1 MRTTTL
7 GRDGP
12 VVGRLGL
19 GAMGLSYRCAPAL
32 GPRREAVSLVREA
45 IDLGVN
51 LVETAGA
58 YAAGDNERLIG
69 EAIRGRRD
77 EVVLCTGGGLL
88 GDAGGVL
95 RPAGEPRALRASVD
109 ESLRRLH
116 VDHIDLYLLRHV
128 DPVVP
133 LEESWGALAE
143 QVWAGKIRML
153 GLPVVTAQ
161 EARDAEAV
169 HEAAAMA
176 AEVSLFAPRALDDA
190 VPYAVKRR
198 IALLAGAP
206 LGRGLLTAAPLGR
219 DLPAGA
225 PLGRDLPAGAPLGR
239 GLPTGAPCRSD
250 DLAPD
255 GRRRTRT
262 RFAPHAVRRDVALTR
277 AVAQVAS
284 RHGATPAQ
292 VALAWLLRLGEHVVP
307 LPGTTAPCHLAEN
320 LGSDRLLLTE
330 QDLAELELSPCPA
343 SAAEM

>member
-19 GAMGLSYRCAPAL
+19 GAMGLSYRCAPSCAPSL
-32 GPRREAVSLVREA
+32 RDRSKAVSLVQEA
-45 IDLGVN
+45 VDLGVN

-88 GDAGGVL
+88 GDNEGVL
-95 RPAGEPRALRASVD
+95 RPDGGPQALRAAVD

-116 VDHIDLYLLRHV
+116 VDHIDLYLLRRV
-128 DPVVP
+128 DPGVP

-153 GLPVVTAQ
+153 GLPVVTVQ
-161 EARDAEAV
+161 EARAAEAV

-176 AEVSLFAPRALDDA
+176 AEVSLFTRRGLDDV
-190 VPYAVKRR
+190 VPYAVERR

-206 LGRGLLTAAPLGR
+206 LGRGLLT
-219 DLPAGA
+219 GA
-225 PLGRDLPAGAPLGR
+225 LS
-239 GLPTGAPCRSD
+239 RSD

-255 GRRRTRT
+255 DWRHTQP
-262 RFAPHAVRRDVALTR
+262 RFAPHAIRHNYALTR
-277 AVAQVAS
+277 TVAQVAA
-284 RHGATPAQ
+284 RHEATSAQ
-292 VALAWLLRLGEHVVP
+292 VALAWLLRLGEHVVA
-307 LPGTTAPCHLAEN
+307 LPGTTVPYHLAEN
-320 LGSDRLLLTE
+320 LGGDRIRLTE
-330 QDLAELELSPCPA
+330 QDLTDLEFQPHPSGAP
-343 SAAEM
+343 EV

>member
-19 GAMGLSYRCAPAL
+19 GAMGLSYRYAPGL
-32 GPRREAVSLVREA
+32 RDRSKAVSLVQEA
-45 IDLGVN
+45 VDLGVN

-88 GDAGGVL
+88 GGADGAL
-95 RPAGEPRALRASVD
+95 RPAGGPQALRAAVD
-109 ESLRRLH
+109 ASLRRLH
-116 VDHIDLYLLRHV
+116 VDHIDLYLLRGV
-128 DPVVP
+128 DPGVP

-153 GLPVVTAQ
+153 GLPVVTVQ
-161 EARDAEAV
+161 GARDAEAV

-176 AEVSLFAPRALDDA
+176 AEVSLFTRCGLDDI
-190 VPYAVKRR
+190 VPYAVEHR

-206 LGRGLLTAAPLGR
+206 LGRGLLTGAPSRSG
-219 DLPAGA
+219 DLP
-225 PLGRDLPAGAPLGR
+225 PNDLPPN
-239 GLPTGAPCRSD
+239 
-250 DLAPD
+250 DL
-255 GRRRTRT
+255 RRTQP
-262 RFAPHAVRRDVALTR
+262 RFAPRAVRRDAALTR
-277 AVAQVAS
+277 AVAHVAA
-284 RHGATPAQ
+284 RHEATPAQ

-307 LPGTTAPCHLAEN
+307 LPGTRAPCHLAEN
-320 LGSDRLLLTE
+320 LGADRVRLTE
-330 QDLAELELSPCPA
+330 QDLADLEFIACPA
-343 SAAEM
+343 GDPEV

>member
-19 GAMGLSYRCAPAL
+19 GAMGLSYRYAPGL
-32 GPRREAVSLVREA
+32 RDRTKAVSLVQEA
-45 IDLGVN
+45 VDLGVN

-58 YAAGDNERLIG
+58 YAAGENERLIG

-88 GDAGGVL
+88 GDPDGGL
-95 RPAGEPRALRASVD
+95 RPAGCPQALRDAVD

-116 VDHIDLYLLRHV
+116 VDHIDLYLLRRV
-128 DPVVP
+128 DPGVP

-153 GLPVVTAQ
+153 GLPVVTVQ

-176 AEVSLFAPRALDDA
+176 AEVSLFTRCGLDDV
-190 VPYAVKRR
+190 VPYAVERR

-206 LGRGLLTAAPLGR
+206 LGRGLLAGSLSR
-219 DLPAGA
+219 HDDLPA
-225 PLGRDLPAGAPLGR
+225 
-239 GLPTGAPCRSD
+239 D
-250 DLAPD
+250 DW
-255 GRRRTRT
+255 RRTQP
-262 RFAPHAVRRDVALTR
+262 RFAPRAIRHNYALTQ
-277 AVAQVAS
+277 AVGQVAA

-292 VALAWLLRLGEHVVP
+292 VALAWLLRLGDHVVP
-307 LPGTTAPCHLAEN
+307 LPGTRASYHLAEN
-320 LGSDRLLLTE
+320 LGSDRVRLTE
-330 QDLAELELSPCPA
+330 QDLTDLEFLPYPA
-343 SAAEM
+343 GAPEA

>member
-19 GAMGLSYRCAPAL
+19 GAMGLSYRYAPAL
-32 GPRREAVSLVREA
+32 RDRGKAVSLVQEA
-45 IDLGVN
+45 VDLGVN

-88 GDAGGVL
+88 GDADGVL
-95 RPAGEPRALRASVD
+95 RPAGGPRALRASVD

-116 VDHIDLYLLRHV
+116 VDHIDLYLLRRV
-128 DPVVP
+128 DPGVP

-153 GLPVVTAQ
+153 GLPVVTVQ

-176 AEVSLFAPRALDDA
+176 AEVSLFTRCGLDDV
-190 VPYAVKRR
+190 VPYAVERR
-198 IALLAGAP
+198 IAL
-206 LGRGLLTAAPLGR
+206 
-219 DLPAGA
+219 
-225 PLGRDLPAGAPLGR
+225 
-239 GLPTGAPCRSD
+239 
-250 DLAPD
+250 
-255 GRRRTRT
+255 
-262 RFAPHAVRRDVALTR
+262 
-277 AVAQVAS
+277 
-284 RHGATPAQ
+284 
-292 VALAWLLRLGEHVVP
+292 
-307 LPGTTAPCHLAEN
+307 
-320 LGSDRLLLTE
+320 
-330 QDLAELELSPCPA
+330 
-343 SAAEM
+343 

>member
-19 GAMGLSYRCAPAL
+19 GAVGLSSHRC
-32 GPRREAVSLVREA
+32 GPSPPERSEAVSLVQEA
-45 IDLGVN
+45 VDLGVN

-58 YAAGDNERLIG
+58 HAAGDSERLIG

-77 EVVLCTGGGLL
+77 EVVLCTGGGLP
-88 GDAGGVL
+88 GGADGVL
-95 RPAGEPRALRASVD
+95 RPAGGPRALRAAVD
-109 ESLRRLH
+109 DSLRRLH
-116 VDHIDLYLLRHV
+116 VDHIDLYLLRRV

-153 GLPVVTAQ
+153 GLPAVTVA

-176 AEVSLFAPRALDDA
+176 AEVSLFTRRALDDV
-190 VPYAVKRR
+190 VPYAVERR

-206 LGRGLLTAAPLGR
+206 LGRGLLT
-219 DLPAGA
+219 GA
-225 PLGRDLPAGAPLGR
+225 PPGRALPDGAQPGR
-239 GLPTGAPCRSD
+239 LPPGAQPGHGLADGALSRSG
-250 DLAPD
+250 DLAPED
-255 GRRRTRT
+255 RRRTRP
-262 RFAPHAVRRDVALTR
+262 RFAPRAVRHDFALTR
-277 AVAQVAS
+277 ALAQVAS

-307 LPGTTAPCHLAEN
+307 LPGTTAPHHLAEN
-320 LGSDRLLLTE
+320 LGGDRVRLTE
-330 QDLAELELSPCPA
+330 QDLTELEFLPGPA
-343 SAAEM
+343 GAPEA

>member
-32 GPRREAVSLVREA
+32 GPRSEAVSLVREA
-45 IDLGVN
+45 MDLGVN

-109 ESLRRLH
+109 DSLRRLH

-153 GLPVVTAQ
+153 GLPAVTAQ

-190 VPYAVKRR
+190 VPYAVKHR

-206 LGRGLLTAAPLGR
+206 LARGV
-219 DLPAGA
+219 LP
-225 PLGRDLPAGAPLGR
+225 
-239 GLPTGAPCRSD
+239 
-250 DLAPD
+250 
-255 GRRRTRT
+255 
-262 RFAPHAVRRDVALTR
+262 RFAPHAVRHDVALAE
-277 AVAQVAS
+277 AVSRVAS

-307 LPGTTAPCHLAEN
+307 LPGTTTPCHLAEN
-320 LGSDRLLLTE
+320 LASDRIRLTE
-330 QDLAELELSPCPA
+330 QDLAELESPPRPA
-343 SAAEM
+343 SAAEV

>member
-19 GAMGLSYRCAPAL
+19 GAMGLSYRCAPGL
-32 GPRREAVSLVREA
+32 EDRTKAVSLVQEA
-45 IDLGVN
+45 VDLGVN

-88 GDAGGVL
+88 GDADGVL
-95 RPAGEPRALRASVD
+95 RPAGGPQALRDAVD

-116 VDHIDLYLLRHV
+116 VDHIDLYLLRRV
-128 DPVVP
+128 DPGVP

-153 GLPVVTAQ
+153 GLPVVTEQ
-161 EARDAEAV
+161 EAREAEAV

-176 AEVSLFAPRALDDA
+176 AEVSLFTRCGLDDV
-190 VPYAVKRR
+190 VPYAVGRR

-206 LGRGLLTAAPLGR
+206 LSRGLLT
-219 DLPAGA
+219 GA
-225 PLGRDLPAGAPLGR
+225 LSS
-239 GLPTGAPCRSD
+239 SD
-250 DLAPD
+250 DLMPD
-255 GRRRTRT
+255 DWRRTRP
-262 RFAPHAVRRDVALTR
+262 RFAPRAIRHSFALTR
-277 AVAQVAS
+277 AVAQVAA
-284 RHGATPAQ
+284 RHEATPAQ
-292 VALAWLLRLGEHVVP
+292 VALAWLLRLGDHVVP
-307 LPGTTAPCHLAEN
+307 LPGTRASYHLAEN
-320 LGSDRLLLTE
+320 LGGDRIRLTE
-330 QDLAELELSPCPA
+330 QDLTDLEFLPCPA
-343 SAAEM
+343 GAPEM

>member
-19 GAMGLSYRCAPAL
+19 GAMGLSYRYTPSL
-32 GPRREAVSLVREA
+32 RDRSKAVSLVQEA
-45 IDLGVN
+45 VDLGVN

-88 GDAGGVL
+88 GDADGVL
-95 RPAGEPRALRASVD
+95 RPAGGPQALRAAVD

-116 VDHIDLYLLRHV
+116 VDHIDLYLLRRV
-128 DPVVP
+128 DPGVP

-153 GLPVVTAQ
+153 GLPVVTVP
-161 EARDAEAV
+161 EARAAEAV

-176 AEVSLFAPRALDDA
+176 AEVSLFTRCGLDDV
-190 VPYAVKRR
+190 VPYAVERR

-206 LGRGLLTAAPLGR
+206 LGRGLLT
-219 DLPAGA
+219 GA
-225 PLGRDLPAGAPLGR
+225 LS
-239 GLPTGAPCRSD
+239 RSD

-255 GRRRTRT
+255 DWRRTQP
-262 RFAPHAVRRDVALTR
+262 RFAPRAIRHNYALTQ
-277 AVAQVAS
+277 AVAQVAA
-284 RHGATPAQ
+284 RHEATSAQ
-292 VALAWLLRLGEHVVP
+292 VALAWLLRLGEHVVA
-307 LPGTTAPCHLAEN
+307 LPGTTVPYHLAEN
-320 LGSDRLLLTE
+320 LGGDRIRLTE
-330 QDLAELELSPCPA
+330 QDLTDLEFLPYPA
-343 SAAEM
+343 GAPEV